1 MSTLASLLRFRLRL
15 SLSLVALGSA
25 VLPGFFFFFGF
36 GFGFCWLAAP
46 RSVGKRY
53 AYWWGGGGGKLCFRE
68 GCDTGGLGPPCRQS
82 CPTLSRFR
90 HFVFFFF
97 FFPVSL

>member
-25 VLPGFFFFFGF
+25 VLPGFFFFFWF
-36 GFGFCWLAAP
+36 WFWFLLACGAAECGETL
-46 RSVGKRY
+46 RVLV
-53 AYWWGGGGGKLCFRE
+53 GGGGKLCFRE